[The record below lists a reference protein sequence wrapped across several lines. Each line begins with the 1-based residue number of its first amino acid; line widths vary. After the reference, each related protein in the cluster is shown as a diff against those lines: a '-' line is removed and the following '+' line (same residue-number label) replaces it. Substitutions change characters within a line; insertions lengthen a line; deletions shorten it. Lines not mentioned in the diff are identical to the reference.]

1 MSEEKR
7 TIPLKREFP
16 PGAIDCPLAPPR
28 DAGIHA
34 RTLHRAC
41 LILGGIDLL
50 ARHLG
55 IPVADLR
62 NWLSGTD
69 QPPEPIFFACVEI
82 VLLHA
87 EGPAQANE

>member
-16 PGAIDCPLAPPR
+16 PNATDCPLAPPR
-28 DAGIHA
+28 DASIHA

-41 LILGGIDLL
+41 LIIGGIDLL

-55 IPVADLR
+55 LPAADVR
-62 NWLSGTD
+62 GWLSGKE
-69 QPPEPIFFACVEI
+69 QPPEPVFFACVEV

-87 EGPAQANE
+87 EGPSRATE